1 MAKKT
6 TETGKKNAALL
17 KLDRAGLV
25 KELNEARRELYLL
38 KMKNVA
44 GELKETHQMK
54 LHKKRVS
61 QILTFMTILDTK
73 ALSA

>member
-6 TETGKKNAALL
+6 TENGKNAAIA

-38 KMKNVA
+38 KMKHVA

-54 LHKKRVS
+54 LHRKRVARV
-61 QILTFMTILDTK
+61 LTF
-73 ALSA
+73 LSNVSA

>member
-6 TETGKKNAALL
+6 TGAGKNAALL
-17 KLDRAGLV
+17 KLDREGLV
-25 KELNEARRELYLL
+25 KELTEARRELYLL
-38 KMKNVA
+38 KMKHVA

-61 QILTFMTILDTK
+61 RALTFLKLLEQK

>member
-6 TETGKKNAALL
+6 TGAGKNAALL
-17 KLDRAGLV
+17 KLDREGLV
-25 KELNEARRELYLL
+25 KELTEARRELYLL

-44 GELKETHQMK
+44 GELKETHQMQ
-54 LHKKRVS
+54 LHKKRVARA
-61 QILTFMTILDTK
+61 LTFLKLLEQK